1 LLKTVRSKVSG
12 DRARH
17 EEEGFNLDLTYVVP
31 RIIGEFYVCSVR
43 SIHVPK
49 QRSQQKK
56 KKKNFDANC
65 FFCLVV
71 VPVGACSLSL
81 TMRLFFYFECVVAM
95 SFPGSGLQAI
105 YRNSLAEV
113 CRFLTMKHGKSY
125 MIWNLSEHTYDY
137 KSFDNRIMDCPFPDH
152 HAPPMDL
159 LFSCLQTLDSWIRSA
174 EDHIA
179 VLHCIA
185 AGTPVTLADGTA
197 RRIEDLVAC
206 VDGAA
211 PVLLTPSNDLNNSN
225 GVVSVGAAP
234 CVAAWCNGEREC
246 VAVTLQDGRE
256 LVCTPDH
263 RLLSADGVW
272 IEADKLQVGVAR
284 LAVACVEAP
293 LDTRAAE
300 SEAAFQL
307 ELGTMRF
314 DMRTEQSRART
325 LALAR
330 LLGFVALRA
339 RDAVLALSTRADCE
353 RVADDV
359 VLVSKRRP
367 AIVEL
372 APREFAV
379 CVSDDSLRAVLAD
392 ADVAASWLDHAPLA
406 VVREFLGGLGGAH
419 ARVAAAR
426 DALIFALPRLAAG
439 DGERI
444 ARLLERCG
452 VKCGGGAVQR
462 LSSCTEAQLELRDIR
477 SFASSVG
484 IRYCAQ
490 QQRWLAAV
498 CALARARE
506 FAGDS
511 DAVDAEAFF
520 NDIGAHD
527 DNVAASFS
535 MRVVARRNVGVRTV
549 YDVTV
554 PRTESFFANGVAA
567 HNCMGGKGRTG
578 TIIICYLYFSQ
589 MKYFPTIDSARQLFA
604 RKRSAI
610 EKGIVQPSQIRYVS
624 YFSEILDGTA
634 DILPRALTL
643 ESLRMQKLPE
653 KVRTAGD
660 RLEIEVYDYTTTA
673 SVLPEDKPLWASY
686 WESEEGKYV
695 YDEVADIATVR
706 LDLQMSGDIL
716 IKGVI
721 EKGKKYKAI
730 FLLTFNT
737 SFIELTGKK
746 VMRYMRKDLDL
757 AFKDK
762 KMGWEDDFQVDV
774 TVLPAPSYS
783 GAMQQTATW
792 GRMRDSW
799 QTKFPSLVKQRREP
813 LGVSQSA
820 RRAEEI
826 ARDSRLA
833 AIAQNRALPTV
844 GSGRGNPL
852 AGAAASTSTTTP
864 AAAAAA
870 GGAGALNGSVRA
882 GAASPTPV
890 GTSGNGANVLTSSA
904 PGWIAGETMRRQ
916 RAGNVPLVG
925 RPAAAS
931 LAPSMQPTTTSPE
944 QPSSPNTLRPPVL
957 RRETK
962 SHIKLHVTAFNDE
975 DEADET
981 EETFEFDVDND
992 DATLRRGGNPNDI
1005 TEVQWM
1011 NFAELNEI
1019 ESAVMQMQ
1027 ADVDN
1032 AFLDLDRDL
1041 GVASTAQAKS
1051 PPRVLSPGPTSVSAP
1066 PRVLSPGPAKPTV
1079 QSVDSIIRELGAAVG
1094 ADEPKSAPR
1103 PLAAS
1108 LDSSGPAGYSSQA
1121 PGGYVS
1127 QMPGG
1132 YSTQAPAGYSSG
1144 VDNRSSF
1151 AQQPV
1156 ATSGGSSTIPSKY
1169 RGPAGEDLSTFVW
1182 YRPEVNRQM
1191 AEEILRDCPIG
1202 SFVVRP
1208 SSQPSCL
1215 ALSHKD
1221 EEYGVGHMLL
1231 RYWNVAGRKGYS
1243 REMETETFDS
1253 VVDVL
1258 HSLPLRF
1265 DDEPT
1270 KPAPVAAASQPT
1282 RAGAASASV
1291 PLPTKAAPIAP
1302 KAQLPPVEIE
1312 PALPDDDD
1320 VGGSNQGDMVDMLR
1334 FF

>member
-1 LLKTVRSKVSG
+1 
-12 DRARH
+12 
-17 EEEGFNLDLTYVVP
+17 
-31 RIIGEFYVCSVR
+31 
-43 SIHVPK
+43 
-49 QRSQQKK
+49 
-56 KKKNFDANC
+56 
-65 FFCLVV
+65 
-71 VPVGACSLSL
+71 
-81 TMRLFFYFECVVAM
+81 M

-174 EDHIA
+174 DDHIA

-185 AGTPVTLADGTA
+185 EGTPVTLADGTA

-211 PVLLTPSNDLNNSN
+211 PLLLAPEPTAGA
-225 GVVSVGAAP
+225 GVRAGAAT
-234 CVAAWCNGEREC
+234 CAAAWCNGQREC
-246 VAVTLQDGRE
+246 VAITLQDGRE

-263 RLLSADGVW
+263 RLLTADGVW
-272 IEADKLQVGVAR
+272 IEAGKLHVGATR
-284 LAVACVEAP
+284 LAVASVEAP
-293 LDTRAAE
+293 LDVRATEA
-300 SEAAFQL
+300 EAAFAL
-307 ELGTMRF
+307 TLGSLRF
-314 DMRTEQSRART
+314 DMRSEAARART

-330 LLGFVALRA
+330 VLGFVAVRA
-339 RDAVLALSTRADCE
+339 RGGAAISLETRADGE
-353 RVADDV
+353 RLLDDV
-359 VLVSKRRP
+359 ELVSKRRP
-367 AIVEL
+367 AIVQQS
-372 APREFAV
+372 PRRFDV
-379 CVSDDSLRAVLAD
+379 CVTERSMCAALAS
-392 ADVAASWLDHAPLA
+392 ASVAPWLDRAPLA
-406 VVREFLGGLGGAH
+406 VVREFLGGVAG
-419 ARVAAAR
+419 AAAR
-426 DALIFALPRLAAG
+426 TDAARGTVALSLAVAAG

-444 ARLLERCG
+444 VRLLERCG
-452 VKCGGGAVQR
+452 VKTGGASFR
-462 LSSCTEAQLELRDIR
+462 REGSRNDAQLDLCDAA
-477 SFASSVG
+477 SFATGVG
-484 IRYCAQ
+484 IRYCSAQ
-490 QQRWLAAV
+490 QRQLAAA
-498 CALARARE
+498 CALARAR
-506 FAGDS
+506 ALDA
-511 DAVDAEAFF
+511 AVDAATFF
-520 NDIGAHD
+520 SEIGAGGGGD
-527 DNVAASFS
+527 DDESADSGTVPTFS
-535 MRVVARRNVGVRTV
+535 MRVIGRRDVGVRTV
-549 YDVTV
+549 YDATV
-554 PRTESFFANGVAA
+554 PRTESFVANGVAV

-686 WESEEGKYV
+686 WESEEGKYA

-706 LDLQMSGDIL
+706 LDLPMSGDIL

-737 SFIELTGKK
+737 SFIELSGKK

-774 TVLPAPSYS
+774 TVLPAPSYT

-792 GRMRDSW
+792 GRMRDAW

-820 RRAEEI
+820 KRAEEI

-833 AIAQNRALPTV
+833 AIAQNRALPTA
-844 GSGRGNPL
+844 GSGRGNPIPL
-852 AGAAASTSTTTP
+852 ANAAGAAPTTAAAASTTASTTTAT
-864 AAAAAA
+864 AAATAAA
-870 GGAGALNGSVRA
+870 NGNARA
-882 GAASPTPV
+882 GAASPTPT
-890 GTSGNGANVLTSSA
+890 GSAANGNALTSSA

-916 RAGNVPLVG
+916 RAGNAPLVG
-925 RPAAAS
+925 RPTAMSTVPAPQQQAAQA
-931 LAPSMQPTTTSPE
+931 E
-944 QPSSPNTLRPPVL
+944 QPSSPNSLRPPVL

-962 SHIKLHVTAFNDE
+962 SHIKLHVTAFN

-992 DATLRRGGNPNDI
+992 DATLRRGGNASDI

-1032 AFLDLDRDL
+1032 AFLDLDRDI
-1041 GVASTAQAKS
+1041 GTASTATKAAA
-1051 PPRVLSPGPTSVSAP
+1051 AP
-1066 PRVLSPGPAKPTV
+1066 ARVLSPGPATAAPQRVLSPGPNKPV

-1094 ADEPKSAPR
+1094 ADDAKPAAR

-1108 LDSSGPAGYSSQA
+1108 TDAAPAGYSNQA

-1132 YSTQAPAGYSSG
+1132 YSTQAPSYDARNSYAQPPPAASS
-1144 VDNRSSF
+1144 
-1151 AQQPV
+1151 
-1156 ATSGGSSTIPSKY
+1156 IPGKY

-1182 YRPEVNRQM
+1182 YRPDVNRQM

-1208 SSQPSCL
+1208 SSQSSCL

-1270 KPAPVAAASQPT
+1270 APTVAAATAQPA
-1282 RAGAASASV
+1282 RPAAIGAV
-1291 PLPTKAAPIAP
+1291 PLPTKAAPVAP
-1302 KAQLPPVEIE
+1302 KAQLPPVETE

-1320 VGGSNQGDMVDMLR
+1320 AAATNQGDMVDMLR

>member
-1 LLKTVRSKVSG
+1 
-12 DRARH
+12 
-17 EEEGFNLDLTYVVP
+17 
-31 RIIGEFYVCSVR
+31 
-43 SIHVPK
+43 
-49 QRSQQKK
+49 
-56 KKKNFDANC
+56 
-65 FFCLVV
+65 
-71 VPVGACSLSL
+71 
-81 TMRLFFYFECVVAM
+81 M

-185 AGTPVTLADGTA
+185 EGTPITLADGTA

-211 PVLLTPSNDLNNSN
+211 PQLLAPEAIADAPVRA
-225 GVVSVGAAP
+225 GVAKCA
-234 CVAAWCNGEREC
+234 AAWCNGQREC
-246 VAVTLQDGRE
+246 VAITLQDGRE

-263 RLLSADGVW
+263 RLLTADGIWV
-272 IEADKLQVGVAR
+272 EAGKLLVGSTR
-284 LAVACVEAP
+284 LAVAGVEAP
-293 LDTRAAE
+293 LDVRAPE
-300 SEAAFQL
+300 TEAAFAL
-307 ELGTMRF
+307 ALGSLRF
-314 DMRTEQSRART
+314 DMRSEAARART

-330 LLGFVALRA
+330 VLGFVAVQA
-339 RDAVLALSTRADCE
+339 HGAAAITVEARADGE
-353 RVADDV
+353 RVLDDME
-359 VLVSKRRP
+359 LVSKRRP
-367 AIVEL
+367 ALVQQQS
-372 APREFAV
+372 PRHFDV
-379 CVSDDSLRAVLAD
+379 CVSDNSMCAALAS
-392 ADVAASWLDHAPLA
+392 ASVAPWLDDAPLA
-406 VVREFLGGLGGAH
+406 VVREFLGGVAG
-419 ARVAAAR
+419 AAAR
-426 DALIFALPRLAAG
+426 VDASRGSILLSLAVSVD

-444 ARLLERCG
+444 VRLLERCG
-452 VKCGGGAVQR
+452 VKTGSGAFR
-462 LSSCTEAQLELRDIR
+462 REGSRRDAQLELSDVA
-477 SFASSVG
+477 SFAANVG
-484 IRYCAQ
+484 IRYCSAQ
-490 QQRWLAAV
+490 QRQLAAA
-498 CALARARE
+498 CALARARVLDT
-506 FAGDS
+506 AL
-511 DAVDAEAFF
+511 DAATFF
-520 NDIGAHD
+520 SDIGASAGAD
-527 DNVAASFS
+527 DDDDDSTTVPTFA
-535 MRVVARRNVGVRTV
+535 MRVTDRRDVGVRTV

-554 PRTESFFANGVAA
+554 PRTESFVANGVAV

-589 MKYFPTIDSARQLFA
+589 MKYFPTIEAARQLFA

-634 DILPRALTL
+634 DILPRALTI

-737 SFIELTGKK
+737 SFIELSGKK

-774 TVLPAPSYS
+774 TVLPAPSYA

-820 RRAEEI
+820 KRAEEI

-833 AIAQNRALPTV
+833 AIAQNRALPTA
-844 GSGRGNPL
+844 GSGRGNPIPL
-852 AGAAASTSTTTP
+852 GAAAASSTSASTAATTSGIS

-870 GGAGALNGSVRA
+870 NGARA
-882 GAASPTPV
+882 GAASPTPT
-890 GTSGNGANVLTSSA
+890 GASANGGANSLTTSA

-916 RAGNVPLVG
+916 RAGNAPLVG
-925 RPAAAS
+925 RPTAMS
-931 LAPSMQPTTTSPE
+931 TAPVMQQTE
-944 QPSSPNTLRPPVL
+944 QPSSPNSLRPPVL

-962 SHIKLHVTAFNDE
+962 SHIKLHVTAFN

-992 DATLRRGGNPNDI
+992 DATLRRGGNANDI

-1032 AFLDLDRDL
+1032 AFQDLDRDL
-1041 GVASTAQAKS
+1041 GAASTAAKS
-1051 PPRVLSPGPTSVSAP
+1051 PP
-1066 PRVLSPGPAKPTV
+1066 PRVLSPGPAAAALPVAAPQRVLSPGPTKSTV

-1094 ADEPKSAPR
+1094 ADDAKPPGR
-1103 PLAAS
+1103 QLAAS
-1108 LDSSGPAGYSSQA
+1108 IDSAPAGYSNQA

-1127 QMPGG
+1127 QSPGG
-1132 YSTQAPAGYSSG
+1132 YSVQAPSGYSSQ
-1144 VDNRSSF
+1144 SSYDPRASY
-1151 AQQPV
+1151 AQP
-1156 ATSGGSSTIPSKY
+1156 APAASTIPGKY
-1169 RGPAGEDLSTFVW
+1169 RGPAGEDLSAFVW
-1182 YRPEVNRQM
+1182 YRPDVNRQM

-1270 KPAPVAAASQPT
+1270 TPSVAVAQPQPARAAV
-1282 RAGAASASV
+1282 SAV

-1302 KAQLPPVEIE
+1302 KSQLPPVEIE

-1320 VGGSNQGDMVDMLR
+1320 ANGGANQGDMVDMLR